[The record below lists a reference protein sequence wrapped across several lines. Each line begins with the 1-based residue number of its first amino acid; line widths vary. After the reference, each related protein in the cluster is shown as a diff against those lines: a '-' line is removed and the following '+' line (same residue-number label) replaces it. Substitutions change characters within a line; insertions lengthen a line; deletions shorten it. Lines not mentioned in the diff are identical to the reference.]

1 MPSYR
6 AECAEN
12 VLQGCEQFFWLKT
25 LLCICFWIGSA
36 ARFLRT
42 LHISCIFKTSSSYNS
57 FLESKARVSLRK
69 DSLAWFLHRN
79 KRTRFHLS
87 KYYSDNQSTRCAGR
101 YTTHAI
107 EMQKPLSLRER
118 LKEGI
123 FRSSLIEFPGWWQ
136 SNIETNSIV
145 RASRVTARN
154 ALEEGSVRSLTDTG
168 YMKTLRSLC
177 LRLIT

>member
-1 MPSYR
+1 MPGSR
-6 AECAEN
+6 DEGIEN
-12 VLQGCEQFFWLKT
+12 ILQGWIFVWLKM
-25 LLCICFWIGSA
+25 LLCISFWIGSTVL
-36 ARFLRT
+36 FLRT
-42 LHISCIFKTSSSYNS
+42 LHILCIFKTSSSDNA
-57 FLESKARVSLRK
+57 FFALSLRE
-69 DSLAWFLHRN
+69 DSLAWFLGRN
-79 KRTRFHLS
+79 KRTRFHVS
-87 KYYSDNQSTRCAGR
+87 KYYTDNHSTRCAGR

-154 ALEEGSVRSLTDTG
+154 ALEEGSLRSLTDTG